1 MSHIIHSVFDGEVL
15 RPEESLRLKA
25 NTRYK
30 VTVEEEDNG
39 PDAQVDGDPYPSTA
53 LLALAEDLGV
63 TDLAERHDFYAH
75 HRK

>member
-30 VTVEEEDNG
+30 VTVE
-39 PDAQVDGDPYPSTA
+39 DAQVDGDPYPSTA